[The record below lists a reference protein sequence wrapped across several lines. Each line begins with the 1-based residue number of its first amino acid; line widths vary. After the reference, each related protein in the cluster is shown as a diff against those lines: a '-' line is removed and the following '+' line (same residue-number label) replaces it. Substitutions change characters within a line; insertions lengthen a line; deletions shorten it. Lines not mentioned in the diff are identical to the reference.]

1 MKLGEIT
8 VFFAVRVRK
17 YYPYFS
23 RLHYQ
28 YHSTYPGPNWCLLPI
43 LLPKF
48 GEHNLSLKRVT
59 AFYPTQKMNFSV
71 KEFFSKCDQI
81 RNSSL
86 FDPIYWRNL
95 NGKLHFLY
103 STIKAT
109 WYYMTSSVSFKL
121 IWFGLDLSV
130 VQIWRPQF
138 LSTWNYSLFSKSRD
152 LTMMPSWVIFKFVY
166 PVLMSLTIPNVR
178 KTLNPV

>member
-17 YYPYFS
+17 YYRYFS

-95 NGKLHFLY
+95 NGKLRFLY

-121 IWFGLDLSV
+121 IWFGLVFPL
-130 VQIWRPQF
+130 
-138 LSTWNYSLFSKSRD
+138 
-152 LTMMPSWVIFKFVY
+152 FKFDDHN
-166 PVLMSLTIPNVR
+166 SCQHETIVFSQSHVILQWCR
-178 KTLNPV
+178 HG